1 MSAAADPR
9 PLAPRADVAARDEAD
24 DDTESAALA
33 RLTLTRERLRQA
45 MTPPPREAARDD
57 RQGLDGI
64 ASGLV
69 DRLKSL
75 PGVDLL
81 MGVLESWWARHP
93 LRTVGVVAAEASRKF
108 AAPIAARE
116 PYLLVFGAMAA
127 GALLVL
133 LKPWRLVRRALFAG
147 LLPALLFRLVREL
160 PIESWMKLYGSISVP
175 RGAPVAPAAT
185 TTARPSPPI
194 DVPST
199 AAARPSTSAAAVE
212 TQPSTLY
219 P

>member
-1 MSAAADPR
+1 MSAVDPR
-9 PLAPRADVAARDEAD
+9 PLSLPDEVAVRSEAD
-24 DDTESAALA
+24 AGSESAALA

-45 MTPPPREAARDD
+45 MAPPAREAGRDD
-57 RQGLDGI
+57 REGVGGM

-81 MGVLESWWARHP
+81 MDALDSWWARHP
-93 LRTVGVVAAEASRKF
+93 LRTVGVVAAEASRKL
-108 AAPIAARE
+108 AVPVAERQ
-116 PYLLVFGAMAA
+116 PYALLLGAMGV

-133 LKPWRLVRRALFAG
+133 LKPWRLMRPALFAG

-160 PIESWMKLYGSISVP
+160 PVESWLKLYGSISVP
-175 RGAPVAPAAT
+175 RGASVAPPAAAT
-185 TTARPSPPI
+185 VRPSPPI
-194 DVPST
+194 DVPSA
-199 AAARPSTSAAAVE
+199 AAARAATPATAVE
-212 TQPSTLY
+212 AQPSTVY

>member
-1 MSAAADPR
+1 MSAVDPR
-9 PLAPRADVAARDEAD
+9 PLALRDDVTPRGEAD
-24 DDTESAALA
+24 ADSEGAALA

-45 MTPPPREAARDD
+45 MTPPVREAGRDD
-57 RQGLDGI
+57 GEGLGGM

-81 MGVLESWWARHP
+81 MDALETWWARHP

-108 AAPIAARE
+108 AVPVAERQ
-116 PYLLVFGAMAA
+116 PYALVLGAMGV

-133 LKPWRLVRRALFAG
+133 LKPWRLLRRALFAG

-160 PIESWMKLYGSISVP
+160 PVDAWLKLYGSISVP
-175 RGAPVAPAAT
+175 RATPAAAAAAS
-185 TTARPSPPI
+185 ARPSPPI

-199 AAARPSTSAAAVE
+199 AAARASMPAASVE
-212 TQPSTLY
+212 AQPSTVY